1 YNDVILLNNYQIKN
15 NWFSIIHNYQENL
28 LDNFIDNFSKK
39 INNPQQKYLIFY
51 NQDLCNIGLLE
62 FLLRNHKFNEIFFKN
77 FYYFDDFQY
86 KFSNYSYKTKP
97 LKDNLS
103 DDEFDLFNQIH
114 LLNNE
119 LWQMP
124 IFEIYKKTN

>member
-1 YNDVILLNNYQIKN
+1 
-15 NWFSIIHNYQENL
+15 
-28 LDNFIDNFSKK
+28 KK